1 MKKKIDPQ
9 DQELIDSLVNKKFP
23 RYSKIRYFFE
33 YSVPGTRS
41 WTHINTLKNR
51 VLLDEGK
58 AYEKKL
64 KKKPL
69 RELLKLQKKET
80 SKVTKPMN
88 PKMEWIPFANQIGRE
103 LAREHPLL
111 SNEQIVKK
119 VRERMEKEGIT
130 GRGDRIPS
138 DGTISGWGFK
148 GIRS

>member
-80 SKVTKPMN
+80 SKVTKPMTTGFSYADIQGETGFPLGLVCWN
-88 PKMEWIPFANQIGRE
+88 DLAEE
-103 LAREHPLL
+103 LARYSKGDTL
-111 SNEQIVKK
+111 SL
-119 VRERMEKEGIT
+119 
-130 GRGDRIPS
+130 
-138 DGTISGWGFK
+138 SGKLQANDYINKQGEAVN
-148 GIRS
+148 GYQLMG